1 MSKSKRR
8 RRMKKIAM
16 KAGLAPGTLVHIG
29 EARTDKVKMEVI
41 DYSEASFEQ
50 KAIERVEEC
59 FPFKARPTITWVN
72 IDGVHDIGIIEK
84 IGKEFRINDLVLE
97 DIVNTEQRPQAK
109 DFGSFIFIVL
119 KMAKYDPADDELLTE
134 QVSLVVGS
142 NFVISFQEGKEGDVF
157 GSVRERIRAGKD
169 RIRKMGADYLA
180 HALMD
185 ASVDSYFTVL
195 EQIGMKLEDVEDET
209 LNHPTPKT
217 LEQIHKLKRNLI
229 FLRKAVWPVREVASF
244 LERSES
250 PLIEKTTKIYFRD
263 IFDHS
268 LQLIDL
274 IETFRDVAAGM
285 LDIYLSSLS
294 NRMNE
299 VIKVLTIISTI
310 FIPLTFLAGLY
321 GMNFKNMP
329 ELGWRFGYYG
339 VLALMVAIVVFML
352 FFFKRKRWI

>member
-1 MSKSKRR
+1 MSRSKRR

-29 EARTDKVKMEVI
+29 EERTDKVKMEVI
-41 DYSEASFEQ
+41 DYSETSFEQ

-59 FPFKARPTITWVN
+59 FPFKERPTITWIN

-84 IGKEFRINDLVLE
+84 IGKEFGINDLVLE

-109 DFGSFIFIVL
+109 DFDSFLFIVV
-119 KMAKYDPADDELLTE
+119 KMAKYDSAGDELLTE
-134 QVSLVVGS
+134 QVSLVVGP
-142 NFVISFQEGKEGDVF
+142 NFVISFQEGRAGDVF
-157 GSVRERIRAGKD
+157 DSVRERIRIGKD

-209 LNHPTPKT
+209 LNQPTPRT

-250 PLIEKTTKIYFRD
+250 PLIQKTTRIYFRD

-294 NRMNE
+294 NKLNE
-299 VIKVLTIISTI
+299 VMKVLTIISTI

-339 VLALMVAIVVFML
+339 VLALMIATVVFML
-352 FFFKRKRWI
+352 FFFRRKRWI

>member
-1 MSKSKRR
+1 
-8 RRMKKIAM
+8 MKKIAM

>member
-41 DYSEASFEQ
+41 DFSEASFEQ

-119 KMAKYDPADDELLTE
+119 KMAKYDSADDELLTE

-294 NRMNE
+294 NRLNE

>member
-1 MSKSKRR
+1 MSRSKRR

-29 EARTDKVKMEVI
+29 EERTDKVKMEVI

-59 FPFKARPTITWVN
+59 FPFKARPTVTWIN

-84 IGKEFRINDLVLE
+84 IGKEFGINDLVLE

-109 DFGSFIFIVL
+109 DFDSFLFIVV
-119 KMAKYDPADDELLTE
+119 KMAKYDSAGDELLTE
-134 QVSLVVGS
+134 QVSLVVGP
-142 NFVISFQEGKEGDVF
+142 NFVISFQEGRAGDVF
-157 GSVRERIRAGKD
+157 DSVRERIRIGKD

-209 LNHPTPKT
+209 LNQPTPKT

-250 PLIEKTTKIYFRD
+250 PLIQTTTRIYFRD

-294 NRMNE
+294 NKLNE
-299 VIKVLTIISTI
+299 VMKVLTIISTI

-339 VLALMVAIVVFML
+339 VLALMIAAVVFML
-352 FFFKRKRWI
+352 FFFRRKRWI

>member
-1 MSKSKRR
+1 
-8 RRMKKIAM
+8 
-16 KAGLAPGTLVHIG
+16 
-29 EARTDKVKMEVI
+29 MEVI

>member
-1 MSKSKRR
+1 
-8 RRMKKIAM
+8 MKKIAM

-59 FPFKARPTITWVN
+59 FPFKARPTVTWIN

>member
-1 MSKSKRR
+1 
-8 RRMKKIAM
+8 M